1 MRTIK
6 TSHYLVKIPKEIA
19 ARAEP
24 IMKRRGI
31 LKFPDFV
38 RQAVADCIYS
48 DEAKVP
54 HVKQEAGK

>member
-1 MRTIK
+1 MKTIR

-24 IMKRRGI
+24 IMKQRGI

-48 DEAKVP
+48 NEAKVP
-54 HVKQEAGK
+54 FGKQEARK

>member
-1 MRTIK
+1 MKTIR

-24 IMKRRGI
+24 IMKQRGI

-38 RQAVADCIYS
+38 RQAVANYISSY
-48 DEAKVP
+48 EENVP
-54 HVKQEAGK
+54 FGKQEAGK